1 MPTAMKAHSTTRAAT
16 YPRARPS
23 FYRSEDRKQRQRGAD
38 VGDDQK
44 QLAQRAELNARVSA
58 GADDVLR
65 VVEHRVVEDVPGDG
79 GDERD
84 EEQHTRDEREPPR
97 RGSRRSAE

>member
-1 MPTAMKAHSTTRAAT
+1 MPTAKKAHSTN
-16 YPRARPS
+16 ARRDVS
-23 FYRSEDRKQRQRGAD
+23 EGEAFVLASEDRKQRERGAD
-38 VGDDQK
+38 VGDHQN
-44 QLAQRAELNARVSA
+44 QLAQRAELNARVIA
-58 GADDVLR
+58 GADDGLR